1 MQHVV
6 IHRPEDRHNKPLYV
20 YHANEAG
27 EFVFHLKFTDELT
40 AQQLHPEREY
50 VEDDPFARMTDHV
63 AR

>member
-27 EFVFHLKFTDELT
+27 EFVFHLKFTDEFT
-40 AQQLHPEREY
+40 A
-50 VEDDPFARMTDHV
+50 
-63 AR
+63 